1 MNPKLPKLLVSL
13 AAVALVLSACGGAAA
28 SSTVAVSPQSAEM
41 ASEPQAA
48 PASDAKAA
56 PALNAADSVTSN
68 GAAGQPANGAPQAPN
83 AQTAQQAFDRLVIK
97 TADLAINVED
107 VRTADAALRTRIA
120 TLGGYIIE
128 SQSNGVDDTLTM
140 NVSFRVPVDR
150 FDDAL
155 GGVQGLAKK
164 VLSMTVHGDDVTAE
178 FVDLQSKQ
186 RTLEA
191 TRDRLLALLAR
202 AETVEDTLRVNQN
215 VTEVQTQIDQIQG
228 RVKFL
233 SQSSA
238 MSTINVAI
246 TPVIAPEP
254 EPVVE
259 QGWQP
264 LKIASA
270 ALHNLTGFGQV
281 IASILIVLL
290 IWSPVW
296 GVLLLLGLWL
306 ARRLNDR
313 DAPKRVA

>member
-28 SSTVAVSPQSAEM
+28 SSTGAVSPQSAGM
-41 ASEPQAA
+41 ASEPQSA
-48 PASDAKAA
+48 PASEAKGA
-56 PALNAADSVTSN
+56 PAPNVADSLTSS
-68 GAAGQPANGAPQAPN
+68 GAAGQPAGAPQAPN
-83 AQTAQQAFDRLVIK
+83 AQTAQQAFDRLVVK
-97 TADLAINVED
+97 TADVAIDVED
-107 VRTADAALRTRIA
+107 VRAADAALRTRIA

-202 AETVEDTLRVNQN
+202 AETVEDTLLVNQN
-215 VTEVQTQIDQIQG
+215 VTEVQAQIDQIQG
-228 RVKFL
+228 QVKFL

-238 MSTINVAI
+238 MSTVNVAI
-246 TPVIAPEP
+246 TPVNAPEP
-254 EPVVE
+254 AVVE
-259 QGWQP
+259 EGWQP

-281 IASILIVLL
+281 IASTLIVLL

-306 ARRLNDR
+306 ARRLNGR
-313 DAPKRVA
+313 AAPKRAA